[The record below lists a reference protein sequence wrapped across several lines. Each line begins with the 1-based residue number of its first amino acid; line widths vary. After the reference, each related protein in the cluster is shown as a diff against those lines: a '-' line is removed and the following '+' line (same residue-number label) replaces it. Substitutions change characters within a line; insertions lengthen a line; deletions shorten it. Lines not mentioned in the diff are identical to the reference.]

1 MQKFRL
7 LITRILS
14 ERLQWCSEGEL
25 FVGAGVHTVQAL
37 LGHFIFGFI
46 QRLNAS
52 EIKFSVELTD
62 GKDSTLKYQSGG
74 SGMDAI

>member
-1 MQKFRL
+1 M
-7 LITRILS
+7 
-14 ERLQWCSEGEL
+14 
-25 FVGAGVHTVQAL
+25 QAL

-52 EIKFSVELTD
+52 EIKFFVELTD